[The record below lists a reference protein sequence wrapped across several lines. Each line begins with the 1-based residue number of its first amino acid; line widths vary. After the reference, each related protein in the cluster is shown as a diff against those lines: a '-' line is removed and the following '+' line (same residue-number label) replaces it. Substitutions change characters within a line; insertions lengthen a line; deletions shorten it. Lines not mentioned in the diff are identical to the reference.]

1 MPLLEGG
8 KSEVEMEMKNRKP
21 WLIINKIIRF
31 FLIILILMS
40 IGRIG
45 IVFFHESISA
55 IYPSNQQIA
64 IEEKFSID
72 VNDKSKIILNKNI
85 SDKLKYSSYYARYEG
100 IDKNNLSFNLTK
112 DEESFID
119 LANAGNPNEGAQN
132 YIFNIGN
139 KAIEGQIQILN
150 NPISISRSLTSE
162 QKNSYSLNFF
172 NNISLNF
179 IRSELGRILFLI
191 ILINIYFLVPKLT
204 GLNDKPIEIEEN
216 KDKYNETKKDFSDL
230 ILTSLILALIL
241 TLTPEGE
248 IGTISLNI
256 SPSGAISAFLL
267 IISIILVYFFKE
279 GHLENLLRR
288 K

>member
-1 MPLLEGG
+1 MVVSTEI
-8 KSEVEMEMKNRKP
+8 KKEAWINKR
-21 WLIINKIIRF
+21 IINKIIRLF
-31 FLIILILMS
+31 IFILIVMS

-45 IVFFHESISA
+45 VVFFHEVISSV
-55 IYPSNQQIA
+55 YPSNQQIA

-72 VNDKSKIILNKNI
+72 VDDKSKIILNKNI
-85 SDKLKYSSYYARYEG
+85 SDKLKNSSYYARYG
-100 IDKNNLSFNLTK
+100 GVDKNDLSFNLTK
-112 DEESFID
+112 DEESFLDI
-119 LANAGNPNEGAQN
+119 ANAGNPNEGAQN
-132 YIFNIGN
+132 YISNIGN
-139 KAIEGQIQILN
+139 KAIEGQIQVLN

-162 QKNSYSLNFF
+162 QRNSYSLNYF

-204 GLNDKPIEIEEN
+204 GVEDKSIGIEEN
-216 KDKYNETKKDFSDL
+216 KDKRRLSDL

-248 IGTISLNI
+248 IGTITLNI
-256 SPSGAISAFLL
+256 SPGGAISAFLL
-267 IISIILVYFFKE
+267 IISFILVYLFRE
-279 GHLENLLRR
+279 GLLENLLRR